1 MKKVIL
7 IAGILIAGITSANTN
22 TNSTNYEKS
31 TTFINEEEANSEEI
45 EKVSKLTVE
54 CINIYHTT
62 SCGVAAV
69 TCQSGWSGP
78 RMMEWAYALEEN
90 YCQD

>member
-7 IAGILIAGITSANTN
+7 FAGILTAGITSANTISI
-22 TNSTNYEKS
+22 NSEKS
-31 TTFINEEEANSEEI
+31 TTSINEEEANSLEI
-45 EKVSKLTVE
+45 EKVSKLSVE

>member
-7 IAGILIAGITSANTN
+7 IAGILTAGITSANTISI
-22 TNSTNYEKS
+22 NSEKS
-31 TTFINEEEANSEEI
+31 TTSINEEEANSLEI
-45 EKVSKLTVE
+45 EKVSKLSVE